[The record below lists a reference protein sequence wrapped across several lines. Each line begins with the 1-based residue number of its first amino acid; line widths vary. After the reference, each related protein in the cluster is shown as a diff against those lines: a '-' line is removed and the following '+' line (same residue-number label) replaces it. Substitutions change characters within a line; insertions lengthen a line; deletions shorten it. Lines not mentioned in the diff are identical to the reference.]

1 MSRAAAVRESQP
13 YSGFRE
19 GDWPPTL
26 DRSGPPGCALGPDSL
41 LLRDIPVVVPGAW
54 PITRPF
60 CTVPTAP
67 APPFTAVPEFSG
79 IVAPASLPPAWGQR
93 ACKRQCC
100 CERCGFKVHG
110 HYIPCR
116 KRETSQVSLW
126 LNLCVSQ
133 FGDLGYC
140 RQLLSATT
148 SNRWDC
154 GRQTVSAA

>member
-26 DRSGPPGCALGPDSL
+26 DRSGPPGCALGPDPL
-41 LLRDIPVVVPGAW
+41 LLRDIPVVVPGSR

-60 CTVPTAP
+60 CTVPAAP
-67 APPFTAVPEFSG
+67 APAVHGRAGVFRDRG
-79 IVAPASLPPAWGQR
+79 AGVVATGLGKSQR

-100 CERCGFKVHG
+100 CECCGFKVHD
-110 HYIPCR
+110 HYFPCR

-133 FGDLGYC
+133 FGDLGY
-140 RQLLSATT
+140 
-148 SNRWDC
+148 
-154 GRQTVSAA
+154 VSAA